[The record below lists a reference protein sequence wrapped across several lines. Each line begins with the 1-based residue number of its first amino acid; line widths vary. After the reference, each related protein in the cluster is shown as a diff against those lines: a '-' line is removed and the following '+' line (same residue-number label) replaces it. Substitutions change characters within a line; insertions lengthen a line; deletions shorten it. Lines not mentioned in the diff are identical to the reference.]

1 MVDLALILA
10 GGLININMAYIADL
24 TTNLGLRTDKGLVLE
39 PKEGFYRPLP
49 NSLFT
54 GTRARIAMSFSIV
67 PKLTINA
74 STGQSETL
82 VTDFIS
88 DTFMFGFKYPNNQLP
103 QPTLNATDSFVG
115 FWVPPKYK
123 DLYNNVAWSGYSA
136 GSVCINPNGAVTIG
150 SLTSPLWP
158 ALSSYQNKGFYNGNT
173 LSVPNGSTYTMQYYG
188 IELNNQNIV
197 SAEMGDS
204 RPGSNSPTLSSI
216 QNFINSSA
224 YRSMSAQADNTP
236 WGTTTAMFLYNPFS
250 NLSIRVHAMGAAG
263 FNDNQ

>member
-1 MVDLALILA
+1 
-10 GGLININMAYIADL
+10 MAYIADL
-24 TTNLGLRTDKGLVLE
+24 ITNLGLRTDKGLVLE

-49 NSLFT
+49 NSLFA

-67 PKLTINA
+67 PKLNINA
-74 STGQSETL
+74 STGQGEAF

-115 FWVPPKYK
+115 FWMPPKYK
-123 DLYNNVAWSGYSA
+123 DNYGNVAWSGYQS
-136 GSVCINPNGAVTIG
+136 GSMCLNPGGAVTIG

-158 ALSSYQNKGFYNGNT
+158 ALSSTNNKGFYNGNSFT
-173 LSVPNGSTYTMQYYG
+173 VPSGSTYGMNYYG

-197 SAEMGDS
+197 SAQIETSMA
-204 RPGSNSPTLSSI
+204 GSNSPTLSSI

>member
-24 TTNLGLRTDKGLVLE
+24 ITNTNRTDKGLVLE

-49 NSLFT
+49 NSLFA
-54 GTRARIAMSFSIV
+54 GTRARIAMAFSIV
-67 PKLTINA
+67 PRLNINS
-74 STGQSETL
+74 STGASETL

-88 DTFMFGFKYPNNQLP
+88 DTFMFGFKYPNSQLP
-103 QPTLNATDSFVG
+103 QPTQNATDSFVG
-115 FWVPPKYK
+115 FWMPPKYK
-123 DLYNNVAWSGYSA
+123 DNYSNVVWSSYQYVSL
-136 GSVCINPNGAVTIG
+136 CLNPNGAVTIG
-150 SLTSPLWP
+150 TLTSPLWP
-158 ALSSYQNKGFYNGNT
+158 ALSSVNNKGMF
-173 LSVPNGSTYTMQYYG
+173 NGSSFTVPCTTSNGMNYYG
-188 IELNNQNIV
+188 IELNNQNVV
-197 SAEMGDS
+197 SAQIESSM
-204 RPGSNSPTLSSI
+204 PGSNSPTLSSI

-224 YRSMSAQADNTP
+224 YRSMSAQADNSP

>member
-1 MVDLALILA
+1 
-10 GGLININMAYIADL
+10 MAYIADL
-24 TTNLGLRTDKGLVLE
+24 ITNSSRTDKGLVLE

-49 NSLFT
+49 NSLFA
-54 GTRARIAMSFSIV
+54 GTRARIAMAFSIV
-67 PKLTINA
+67 PKLSINA
-74 STGQSETL
+74 AGGASETF

-103 QPTLNATDSFVG
+103 QPTQNAADSFAG
-115 FWVPPKYK
+115 FYVPPRYK
-123 DLYNNVAWSGYSA
+123 DNFGNVNWSIFQAASL
-136 GSVCINPNGAVTIG
+136 CFNPNGAVTIG
-150 SLTSPLWP
+150 TLTSPLWP
-158 ALSSYQNKGFYNGNT
+158 ALSSTNNKGMYGGN
-173 LSVPNGSTYTMQYYG
+173 SFQIPSSSNYPMQYYG
-188 IELNNQNIV
+188 IEINNQNIV
-197 SAEMGDS
+197 SAELGTD

-224 YRSMSAQADNTP
+224 YRSMSAQADNSP